1 MDAADSESVSNDP
14 RARNRKHEAM
24 PSLVGDELLS
34 LLTSSVAQ
42 AFIGEAHR
50 LQGMCLSVGCKRK
63 EMA

>member
-1 MDAADSESVSNDP
+1 MMP

-24 PSLVGDELLS
+24 PSLVENELLS
-34 LLTSSVAQ
+34 LLTSSGAQ

-50 LQGMCLSVGCKRK
+50 LQGMCLNIGCKRK